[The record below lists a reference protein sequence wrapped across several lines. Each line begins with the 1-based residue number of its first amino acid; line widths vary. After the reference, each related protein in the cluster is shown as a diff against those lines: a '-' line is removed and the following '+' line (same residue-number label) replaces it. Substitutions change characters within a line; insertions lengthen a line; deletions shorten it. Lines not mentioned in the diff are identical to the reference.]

1 MSLHFSKPRLAA
13 VAVAAVCL
21 CWTAVAS
28 AGSGNGHVSPAALPA
43 PVPCIFGAA
52 PPACFGPFEFT
63 RAYNFPAGLD
73 GSGQTIVIL
82 TPYGDP
88 TLQSDV
94 DTFSAFFG
102 LPSTNVTVIPVAGS
116 GAAGSGQLQFWAI
129 ETALDVEY
137 AHALAPG
144 AKIVVAQAATD
155 DNSDLVLAAAK
166 VLPRYPGA
174 VVSMS
179 FGDFE
184 TDSTAGTFVKQMHA
198 VFLLATA
205 LRETLVAASGD
216 LGATFTPLTGGDTPV
231 AGYPAADPLVTA
243 VGGTMPL
250 QGPGALLVNGAYGGE
265 QVWNEPPGASG
276 GAPSVLFRAP
286 SWQRP
291 VTSYKTRTV
300 PDVAFN
306 AESAGGATVFALGRP
321 GLVGGTSV
329 GAPAWAAIFALVNQ
343 ARAAAGRGPIGL
355 ANDNLY
361 KLGRKS
367 PGDFH
372 DVTVGNNAFLSP
384 TGFPATPGYDLATG
398 WGTPNVAA
406 LVADLTKAA
415 PGSFNRGDDD
425 GDAGN
430 GNGNHG
436 NGNRGNDRGRNGHTV
451 FVGTGGN
458 TEAD

>member
-1 MSLHFSKPRLAA
+1 MSLQLFKPRLAA
-13 VAVAAVCL
+13 VAVAALCL
-21 CWTAVAS
+21 AWAAAS
-28 AGSGNGHVSPAALPA
+28 AESGSASVLPAALPA

-63 RAYNFPAGLD
+63 RAYTFPAGLD
-73 GSGQTIVIL
+73 GTGQTIVIL

-88 TLQSDV
+88 TLQQDL
-94 DTFSAFFG
+94 DLFSGFFG
-102 LPSTNVTVIPVAGS
+102 LSSTTVNVIPVAGS
-116 GAAGSGQLQFWAI
+116 GAPGSGQRQFWAI

-155 DNSDLVLAAAK
+155 DNSDLVLAAAN

-184 TDSTAGTFVKQMHA
+184 TDSTAGSFVKQMHA
-198 VFLLATA
+198 VFRQATA

-216 LGATFTPLTGGDTPV
+216 LGATFTPLTGGNTPV
-231 AGYPAADPLVTA
+231 ASYPASDPLVTA

-250 QGPGALLVNGAYGGE
+250 QGPGGLLVNGAYGGE

-286 SWQRP
+286 RWQRS
-291 VTSYKTRTV
+291 VTDFKTRTV

-321 GLVGGTSV
+321 GLVGGTSL

-343 ARAAAGRGPIGL
+343 ARAATGRGPIGL

-361 KLGRKS
+361 RLGKRS
-367 PGDFH
+367 PADFH
-372 DVTVGNNAFLSP
+372 DITVGNNAFLSP
-384 TGFPATPGYDLATG
+384 TGFNATPGYDLARG
-398 WGTPNVAA
+398 QA
-406 LVADLTKAA
+406 
-415 PGSFNRGDDD
+415 GSSDNGDDE
-425 GDAGN
+425 GN
-430 GNGNHG
+430 GDYGNGDHGDGNHG
-436 NGNRGNDRGRNGHTV
+436 NNDRGRNGHTV
-451 FVGTGGN
+451 YVGPGGN
-458 TEAD
+458 REG